1 MEQFFSFLTASYAS
15 LAVLGIAFRQEQV
28 VEFAQILEYFIMYSS
43 CIISYQFETSLD
55 MFVELYQIVSEH
67 LRQFHNVFKNKFQ
80 HVLKLNQITSEYYN
94 SFKTFITCLR
104 IVSNHIRVH
113 IPAVFGQVSK

>member
-1 MEQFFSFLTASYAS
+1 
-15 LAVLGIAFRQEQV
+15 
-28 VEFAQILEYFIMYSS
+28 
-43 CIISYQFETSLD
+43 

-113 IPAVFGQVSK
+113 IPAVFGQVKNDFRIVSNHIRVFLQF